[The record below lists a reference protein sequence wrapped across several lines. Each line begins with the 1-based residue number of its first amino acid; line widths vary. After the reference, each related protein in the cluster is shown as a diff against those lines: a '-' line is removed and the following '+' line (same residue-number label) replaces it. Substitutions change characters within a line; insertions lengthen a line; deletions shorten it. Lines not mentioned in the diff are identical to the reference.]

1 MVWFEC
7 ALAHITQVLFSNTK
21 HQPKTKTGARLEHP
35 VSSNMKFE
43 TIELCGFIGTKPKK
57 GKNCQ
62 SLALIYDKT
71 KVFAKLDMIST
82 SWTEKGAVFAVLKK
96 KTSTS
101 SCEHFE
107 TCYGEQMVL
116 MGRFSLSLFFH
127 SSVIQQHI
135 LNRYTRREKSEET
148 TKSMVRNDDAFDM
161 YEFSSCV
168 SKERAHLRFD
178 PRTISK

>member
-1 MVWFEC
+1 
-7 ALAHITQVLFSNTK
+7 
-21 HQPKTKTGARLEHP
+21 
-35 VSSNMKFE
+35 MKFE

-107 TCYGEQMVL
+107 TCHGEQMVL
-116 MGRFSLSLFFH
+116 MGRFSLSL
-127 SSVIQQHI
+127 SS
-135 LNRYTRREKSEET
+135 
-148 TKSMVRNDDAFDM
+148 F
-161 YEFSSCV
+161 
-168 SKERAHLRFD
+168 LRV
-178 PRTISK
+178 